1 MKFAVSLMAT
11 EATDAE
17 GRVLERGGEIELD
30 PDQRE
35 EQHNARL
42 IAEGQLIA
50 VASPKKSRQAAQDKV
65 DALPSASAPPGTMT
79 QEGGADQ

>member
-17 GRVLERGGEIELD
+17 GRVLERGGEIDLRSRSAGRAA
-30 PDQRE
+30 QRS
-35 EQHNARL
+35 RL

-50 VASPKKSRQAAQDKV
+50 VASPDKQASRPGDGRRT
-65 DALPSASAPPGTMT
+65 SACVRSPGHDDP
-79 QEGGADQ
+79 GRRR